1 MPDLIKLPSA
11 SASSTA
17 NGNGSPPVKQFSR
30 PLTPGLSTN
39 GRGEPEAVT
48 IERAV
53 LEKSRNAASPPN
65 PLSVSAADGV
75 GEGETER
82 AHSRAPLQQTPLAD
96 DPYLTIAAHPE
107 IDTQLPRT
115 LEEIPRGR
123 SLKMQV
129 RFLRTLGFA
138 AWLFA
143 RVLFWYY
150 IMPRVIGQDA
160 VDRGSIKRLTQYA
173 REFRNFAVALGGVM
187 IKLGQFVSARVDVLP
202 EEITNALQ
210 DLQDTVP
217 PVPEKQVRATIAREL
232 GPVEGRFKWL
242 AEKPIAAASL
252 GQVYRGQLLTGER
265 VVVKVQRPGIRDVVY
280 TDLASLEIVGKIAN
294 RFRFIRRRADANNL
308 VSEFGRVLLEEISYR
323 HEAKNAARF
332 EQIFADD
339 PGIYIPE
346 VYRQHSTDSVL
357 TLEDVTS
364 IKIGDYAALEAAGI
378 DRGEVAK
385 RLMNCYLKQ
394 IFEDRFFHADPH
406 PGNLFVYPLPDQ
418 THENGSK
425 GKGRPFYL
433 IFVDFGMS
441 GSLTPQLSAGIMNT
455 LTAVITRD
463 ARRLVTSYQE
473 LGFLLPSADTERI
486 IEATE
491 ATFNQVWGMN
501 MSEIKNFGYTDAAE
515 LGKEFNDLIYEMPF
529 QVPQDF
535 IYLGRTVG
543 ILSGMAT
550 SLDTHFNPWSELQP
564 YVQKLIVGGVTKG
577 GAEVAGAV
585 LGLPI
590 LQSLF
595 NGNAAQTLLDAG
607 RMVVNRAVVVPQ
619 QVENVLAALD
629 RGELS
634 VKVSPTP
641 TYRKLLTK
649 IEVQE
654 RRTTRA
660 VLFGA
665 TLVSAT
671 LLYTAGHTTPGIVGY
686 VFAGLLLL
694 SVLASG
700 E

>member
-1 MPDLIKLPSA
+1 MLDSINQPSA
-11 SASSTA
+11 SASPKM
-17 NGNGSPPVKQFSR
+17 NGSGSPPVKEFSR
-30 PLTPGLSTN
+30 PVN
-39 GRGEPEAVT
+39 GEALALPVADS
-48 IERAV
+48 AV
-53 LEKSRNAASPPN
+53 AAHSPALDAPLVSKSQPSPPL
-65 PLSVSAADGV
+65 PPA
-75 GEGETER
+75 EGFTVK
-82 AHSRAPLQQTPLAD
+82 P

-115 LEEIPRGR
+115 IDAIPRGR
-123 SLKMQV
+123 SLRMQV
-129 RFLRTLGFA
+129 RFLRTMWFS

-143 RVLFWYY
+143 RILFWYY

-160 VDRGSIKRLTQYA
+160 VDRGSMRRLTQYA

-202 EEITNALQ
+202 EEITNALA

-232 GPVEGRFKWL
+232 GPVENRYQWL

-265 VVVKVQRPGIRDVVY
+265 VVVKVQRPGIRDIVY

-308 VSEFGRVLLEEISYR
+308 MAEFGRVLLEEISYR
-323 HEAKNAARF
+323 HEAGNAARF
-332 EQIFADD
+332 ASIFADD

-346 VYRQHSTDSVL
+346 IYRQHSTDSVL
-357 TLEDVTS
+357 TIEDVTS

-406 PGNLFVYPLPDQ
+406 PGNLFVYPLPG
-418 THENGSK
+418 ENGSK

-501 MSEIKNFGYTDAAE
+501 MSEIKSFGYTDAAE

-550 SLDTHFNPWSELQP
+550 SLDNKFNPWSELQP
-564 YVQKLIVGGVTKG
+564 YVQKLILNGVTQG
-577 GAEVAGAV
+577 GNESGGAV

-660 VLFGA
+660 ILFGA

-671 LLYTAGHTTPGIVGY
+671 LLFTAGYETPGVVGY

>member
-1 MPDLIKLPSA
+1 MPDSINLPSA
-11 SASSTA
+11 SASSTM
-17 NGNGSPPVKQFSR
+17 NGSGSPPVKQFSR
-30 PLTPGLSTN
+30 
-39 GRGEPEAVT
+39 RVYGEGAALPIGDAEVVASVP
-48 IERAV
+48 
-53 LEKSRNAASPPN
+53 AASVASPAKPQPIPLDQPPIVAVK
-65 PLSVSAADGV
+65 SVAA
-75 GEGETER
+75 
-82 AHSRAPLQQTPLAD
+82 

-115 LEEIPRGR
+115 LEQIPRGR

-129 RFLRTLGFA
+129 RFLRTMWFS

-150 IMPRVIGQDA
+150 IMPRVIGQEA
-160 VDRGSIKRLTQYA
+160 VDRSSIQRLTRYA

-202 EEITNALQ
+202 EEITNALA

-232 GPVEGRFKWL
+232 GPVENRFKWL

-308 VSEFGRVLLEEISYR
+308 VAEFGRVLLEEISYR

-385 RLMNCYLKQ
+385 RLMDCYLKQ
-394 IFEDRFFHADPH
+394 VFEDRFFHADPH
-406 PGNLFVYPLPDQ
+406 PGNLFVYPLPQ
-418 THENGSK
+418 GNGSK

-441 GSLTPQLSAGIMNT
+441 GSLTPQLSSGIMNT

-463 ARRLVTSYQE
+463 ARRLVNSYQE

-486 IEATE
+486 VEATE

-550 SLDTHFNPWSELQP
+550 SLDANFNPWSALQP
-564 YVQKLIVGGVTKG
+564 YVERLIVGGMTKG
-577 GAEVAGAV
+577 GADAAGAV

-660 VLFGA
+660 ILFGA
-665 TLVSAT
+665 MLVSAT
-671 LLYTAGHTTPGIVGY
+671 LLFTAGYETPGVVGY